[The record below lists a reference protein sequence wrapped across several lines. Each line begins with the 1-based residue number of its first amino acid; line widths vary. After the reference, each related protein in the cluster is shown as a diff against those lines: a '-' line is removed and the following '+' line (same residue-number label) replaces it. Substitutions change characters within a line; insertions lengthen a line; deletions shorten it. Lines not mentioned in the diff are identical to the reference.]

1 MKLFQPIVNWVEFL
15 VPFFSKAV
23 EEFKIPSISNFND
36 SLKEA
41 RNYFENHPV
50 LQVLKES
57 VLLQVLLL
65 EKLISMKL

>member
-1 MKLFQPIVNWVEFL
+1 MKLFQPIVNWVEYL

-23 EEFKIPSISNFND
+23 QEFKIPSISNFND

-41 RNYFENHPV
+41 LNYFENHPSIV
-50 LQVLKES
+50 SIES